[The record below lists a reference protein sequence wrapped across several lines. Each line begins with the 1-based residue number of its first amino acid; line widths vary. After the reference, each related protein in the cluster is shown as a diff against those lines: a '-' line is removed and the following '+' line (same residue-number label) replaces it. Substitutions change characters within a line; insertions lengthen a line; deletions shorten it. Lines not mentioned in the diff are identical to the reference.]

1 MLKKEFYFN
10 WLFTFS
16 ICIIFA
22 FNYFYLFS
30 EDFSKDKKIND
41 LEVELESW
49 ENANFELT
57 EEILKLRIQMEKALE
72 RNVQNNKL

>member
-1 MLKKEFYFN
+1 MFKKEFYFN

-16 ICIIFA
+16 ICIVFA

-30 EDFSKDKKIND
+30 EDFSKDKKINN

-49 ENANFELT
+49 ENANFELS
-57 EEILKLRIQMEKALE
+57 EEIVQLRIQVEKI
-72 RNVQNNKL
+72 KDKKP